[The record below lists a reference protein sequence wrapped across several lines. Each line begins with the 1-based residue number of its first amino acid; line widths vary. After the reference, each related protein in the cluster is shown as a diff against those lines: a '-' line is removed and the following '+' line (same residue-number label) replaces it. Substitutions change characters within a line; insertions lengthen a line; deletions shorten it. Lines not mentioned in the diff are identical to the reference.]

1 MQTEKELKNQ
11 QVMTKA
17 WRITGVIFI
26 VATLILTMLLV
37 QSIKREKACAQKLYN
52 SFDQS
57 FGQVSGNVSNMGA
70 QLAKLRVST
79 SAPQQA
85 LLLGGVWRLAGETQN
100 SLANLPLADDV
111 SGPLLT
117 FVNELGDFCFLLAQ
131 KVERGETIDQAS
143 YETLKGF
150 ETQSDALSRLLDER
164 RAAGVAW
171 NADDPAEQLAML
183 SGENGSGSEV
193 MESMQ
198 QRPRLIYDGAFSEK
212 AENVPPQNAQ
222 GAEVSAETAQQTVQR
237 FFPGA
242 IVQTG
247 EVTDG
252 LLPTYEFECTQDD
265 GLVLDVSVTKR
276 DGLLYQALPR
286 TAGEETVRPN
296 EEELTALESLAAQF
310 LQQRGYPEMRGA
322 YAQYYNG
329 LAVLNMLPVQDEV
342 YLYPD
347 LVKVWV
353 EVKTGRIV
361 GMDAHNYIVYHTD
374 RTLKTSATID
384 QAALEARIA
393 QRLDIEACRLALIP
407 TDDMREVLCYE
418 FVGRN
423 DGDPFYIH
431 INAETGAEEDILQI
445 IDAEDGTFVY

>member
-1 MQTEKELKNQ
+1 MQTELKNQ

-17 WRITGVIFI
+17 WRITAVVFI
-26 VATLILTMLLV
+26 VATIVLTMLLV
-37 QSIKREKACAQKLYN
+37 QSLGRKNAYAQKLSN

-57 FGQVSGNVSNMGA
+57 FGQVSGTVSNMGA
-70 QLAKLRVST
+70 QLAKLSVST

-100 SLANLPLADDV
+100 ALANLPLPEDV

-131 KVERGETIDQAS
+131 KVERGEAIDQAS
-143 YETLKGF
+143 YDTLKGF
-150 ETQSDALSRLLDER
+150 ETQSDELSKLLDAR
-164 RAAGVAW
+164 RSEGISW
-171 NADDPAEQLAML
+171 NVDDPAAQLAML
-183 SGENGSGSEV
+183 NGNNGGQSEV

-212 AENVPPQNAQ
+212 AENVPPKNAQ
-222 GAEVSAETAQQTVQR
+222 GAEVSADAAQQTVQR
-237 FFPGA
+237 FFPGR

-252 LLPTYEFECTQDD
+252 LLPTYEFECTQED
-265 GLVLDVSVTKR
+265 GLVIDVSVTKR

-286 TAGEETVRPN
+286 TADGETVRPSD
-296 EEELTALESLAAQF
+296 EELAALESLAAQF

-374 RTLKTSATID
+374 RTLKTNGTVD

-393 QRLDIEACRLALIP
+393 TRLDIQACRLTLIP

-418 FVGRN
+418 FTGRN
-423 DGDPFYIH
+423 DGDSFYIH
-431 INAETGAEEDILQI
+431 INAESGAEEDILQI